1 MTAEIHLLA
10 TAREQRPERQRDP
23 SLPPAEPIPM
33 RRLRRVARS
42 IAASV
47 GMRGYFSEEA
57 LRAKFDL
64 SLERWCQE
72 ALENLPAAEVK
83 AMLEGRVIAV
93 NGLMNMGL

>member
-10 TAREQRPERQRDP
+10 AIREQRPERPRDP
-23 SLPPAEPIPM
+23 TLPPAEPIPM

-42 IAASV
+42 IASLA
-47 GMRGYFSEEA
+47 GFGFSEEA

-64 SLERWCQE
+64 ALEKWCQE
-72 ALENLPAAEVK
+72 ALENLPASEVK

-93 NGLMNMGL
+93 NGLIGMGL